1 MAAPP
6 PVADDSPNGPPQGA
20 ADRGRVRATV
30 QRVLVTL
37 VGFALVGAGV
47 VMLVLPGPGIVVAV
61 AGLVVLATEFDWARQ
76 LLDRT
81 RHRAADAAAQLQ
93 ERRSALALLVLSAAA
108 MVVGG
113 GVAAVVLD
121 DHRVL
126 GVGAVVAGLC
136 SIAVVTPTVQ
146 RWLRGATDPDAD

>member
-1 MAAPP
+1 MT
-6 PVADDSPNGPPQGA
+6 S
-20 ADRGRVRATV
+20 TL
-30 QRVLVTL
+30 QRVVVSV
-37 VGFALVGAGV
+37 VGFALLGAGL

-61 AGLVVLATEFDWARQ
+61 AGLVVLATEFVWARR

-93 ERRSALALLVLSAAA
+93 QRRSALALLVLSAAA

-113 GVAAVVLD
+113 GVVAVVLD

-126 GVGAVVAGLC
+126 GIGAVVAGTC

-146 RWLRGATDPDAD
+146 RWLRGATVVDDE